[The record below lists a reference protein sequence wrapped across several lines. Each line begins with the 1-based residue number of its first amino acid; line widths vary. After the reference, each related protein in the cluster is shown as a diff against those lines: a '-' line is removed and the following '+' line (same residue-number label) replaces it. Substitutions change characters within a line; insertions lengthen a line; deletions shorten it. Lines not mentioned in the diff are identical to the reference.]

1 MRTNRITVFVNDAE
15 LDVIDRAKGQSKRGS
30 YLRGCFTQH
39 TQPEREVSLN
49 REAWLVLSRCAG
61 TLETLAKMSIVGR
74 ADAET
79 VKREI
84 ADFRLSLIVAKKPK

>member
-1 MRTNRITVFVNDAE
+1 MRTNRVTVFVSDEE
-15 LDVIDRAKGQSKRGS
+15 LAVIDRAKGPSKRGA
-30 YLRGCFTQH
+30 YLRECFTQH

-49 REAWLVLSRCAG
+49 KEAWLVLSKCAG
-61 TLETLAKMSIVGR
+61 TLETLAKMSVLGR

-84 ADFRLSLIVAKKPK
+84 ADFRLSLIVARKVK

>member
-30 YLRGCFTQH
+30 YLRECFTQH

-49 REAWLVLSRCAG
+49 KEAWLVLSKCAG
-61 TLETLAKMSIVGR
+61 TLETLAKMSVLGR

-84 ADFRLSLIVAKKPK
+84 ADFRLSLIVARKVK